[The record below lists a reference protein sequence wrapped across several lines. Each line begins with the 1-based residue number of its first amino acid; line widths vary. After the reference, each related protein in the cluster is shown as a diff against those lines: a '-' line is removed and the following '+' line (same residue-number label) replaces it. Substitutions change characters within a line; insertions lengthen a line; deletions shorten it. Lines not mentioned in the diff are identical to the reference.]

1 MGETIVCD
9 QMQPNDAIVVR
20 AVSVLRGGG
29 VIVLPTD
36 SVYGICCAAVAGNP
50 AHEKIFRIKQRDP
63 SQTLPLFI
71 ADASDLDRIAT
82 DVPDWARRAAALFWP
97 GALTLVVRA
106 SKTLPAEYTQTYGSA
121 APTVAVRVPGSPL
134 VCAIVRTL
142 GLPLAQTSAN
152 THGAPSAT
160 SGSSLEPAV
169 SNACDLVLDAG
180 PAPLSVASTIVDA
193 TADQL
198 RVLREG
204 AITREEL
211 FAACG

>member
-9 QMQPNDAIVVR
+9 QMQPDDTVVAS
-20 AVSVLRGGG
+20 AVSVLRAGG
-29 VIVLPTD
+29 VVVLPTD

-50 AHEKIFRIKQRDP
+50 AHEKIFRIKRRDR

-71 ADASDLDRIAT
+71 ADASDLDCIAT
-82 DVPDWARRAAALFWP
+82 DVPDWAHRAAASFWP

-106 SKTLPAEYTQTYGSA
+106 SETLPAEYTQTSEGA

-134 VCAIVRTL
+134 VCAIVRAL
-142 GLPLAQTSAN
+142 GSPLAQTSAN

-180 PAPLSVASTIVDA
+180 AAPLAVASTIVDA
-193 TADQL
+193 TANQL
-198 RVLREG
+198 RVLRKG
-204 AITREEL
+204 AITHAEL
-211 FAACG
+211 LAACG